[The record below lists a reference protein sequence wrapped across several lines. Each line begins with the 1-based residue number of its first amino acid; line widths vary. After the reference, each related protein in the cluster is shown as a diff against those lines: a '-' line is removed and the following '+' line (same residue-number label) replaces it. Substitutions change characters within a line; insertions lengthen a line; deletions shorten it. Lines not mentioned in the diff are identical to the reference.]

1 MSNFSLYFGPYFPY
15 LDILIGIKI
24 SQYSLLFSD
33 PDSRVDDLDVL
44 EASHPEI
51 FEAPLRTGKELV
63 EAFQSI
69 AQQISDSFIQEF
81 DESQTRDGMML
92 VLIYPLLHPHISTHL
107 YLKFLE

>member
-1 MSNFSLYFGPYFPY
+1 M
-15 LDILIGIKI
+15 
-24 SQYSLLFSD
+24 
-33 PDSRVDDLDVL
+33 DDLDVL

-92 VLIYPLLHPHISTHL
+92 VLIYLLFHL
-107 YLKFLE
+107 YISLIRS